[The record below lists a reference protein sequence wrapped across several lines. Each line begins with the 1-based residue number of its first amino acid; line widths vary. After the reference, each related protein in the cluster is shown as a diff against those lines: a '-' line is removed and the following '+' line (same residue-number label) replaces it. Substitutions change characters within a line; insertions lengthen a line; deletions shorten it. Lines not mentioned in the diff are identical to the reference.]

1 MCLFVKA
8 FSRQLFEYL
17 FVSPDSLKK
26 LFSLMSCW
34 GRRNLI
40 NLMKVNLWQITDNLC
55 LLVNSALT
63 AVHWVISLL
72 AKSQFVVASTS
83 ASIILAAE
91 VYECMISTDSY
102 GIQLVREHLIGDK
115 WVKFY
120 KHRTNTVTN
129 TDLLSTPQTPLKKKK
144 KNLNFVEF
152 FGSETILQTFRNP
165 INEKLEVLFPP

>member
-1 MCLFVKA
+1 MWNIKLLDMCLFVKA

-40 NLMKVNLWQITDNLC
+40 NLMKVNLWQIPNNLC

-72 AKSQFVVASTS
+72 AKSQFVVAS
-83 ASIILAAE
+83 I
-91 VYECMISTDSY
+91 
-102 GIQLVREHLIGDK
+102 IGDK

-129 TDLLSTPQTPLKKKK
+129 TDLLSTPQTPLKKNKK
-144 KNLNFVEF
+144 KLKFCWVFWIRNNFTNF
-152 FGSETILQTFRNP
+152 SKPYQRKTWSTFSSLKILQM
-165 INEKLEVLFPP
+165 LY